1 MRWDNLRLDD
11 GAEPGPVAP
20 LIERR
25 AIART
30 FDTPG
35 FRGMTFYEVQARSII
50 NRVPPASRMP
60 FQWTINPY
68 RGCSHACVYCCG
80 GDTPILMADGR
91 TKPLREVRVGDR
103 VYGTRREGRHRRYV
117 VTEVLDHWQTVK
129 PAHRVTLRDGT
140 RLVTSGDHRFLTGR
154 GWRHVTGGE
163 PGARRRPHLAPGDD
177 LVGTGRFATPPK
189 VDDDYRR
196 GYLCAVLRGRGHI
209 GPHRVRLPAG
219 EADVLAR
226 GRRYLEHF
234 GVACDG
240 ARPVTRERVPRGP
253 AERHAEGIGVRGAV
267 AVAAVERLTRWPRPP
282 SRSWHTGLLA
292 GLFDTG
298 ADGDHTVSRIAVAG
312 TEMFGGLKDA
322 LAELGFTFTADA
334 CAGAAPRGV
343 RLTGGVRERLRF
355 LHAVDPAATRKWP
368 VEGAAVASDASL
380 AVVSVEPLGLEAP
393 LYDITTGTG
402 DFIADGVVSHNC
414 FARRSHEYLDLDA
427 GADFDSKIVVKVNAG
442 ELVRRE
448 LAAPRWRGEHIAM
461 GTNVDCYQRA
471 EGRYRLMPP
480 ILEALRDAA
489 NPFSILTKG
498 SLILRDL
505 PLLVEAAQRTEVSTA
520 VSVGSVDRELWR
532 LVEPG
537 TPAPD
542 KRLEVCAALNDAG
555 VRCGVVMGP
564 VLPYLSD
571 SPAQLEEAVR
581 RIAEAGATSVTA
593 ITLHLRPG
601 AREWYLAWLREH
613 HPDLVTPYA
622 RLYRGGAYAPREF
635 QQRISQRVRELAAK
649 YGIDRRSPGHRGSAP
664 ARPQTSGEPSS
675 SEPSPGELSPGKPSS
690 GEPEQL
696 SLL

>member
-11 GAEPGPVAP
+11 GAEPGPAAP

-25 AIART
+25 AVART

-50 NRVPPASRMP
+50 NRVPAASRMP
-60 FQWTINPY
+60 FHWTINPY
-68 RGCSHACVYCCG
+68 RGCSHACVYCCS

-91 TKPLREVRVGDR
+91 TKPLRQVRVGDR
-103 VYGTRREGRHRRYV
+103 VYGTRRVGSHRRYV
-117 VTEVLDHWQTVK
+117 VTQVLDHWQTVK

-140 RLVTSGDHRFLTGR
+140 RLVASGDHRFLTGR

-163 PGARRRPHLAPGDD
+163 SGGESGGRRRPHLVPGDV
-177 LVGTGRFATPPK
+177 LVGTGRFAAPPK

-196 GYLCAVLRGRGHI
+196 GYLYAVLHGHGLTGPRG
-209 GPHRVRLPAG
+209 VRLPSGDA
-219 EADVLAR
+219 EVLAR
-226 GRRYLEHF
+226 VRRYLEHF
-234 GVACDG
+234 GVPC
-240 ARPVTRERVPRGP
+240 ERVPRGP
-253 AERHAEGIGVRGAV
+253 AERGGEQVGGEGVGVGGAV
-267 AVAAVERLTRWPRPP
+267 AVAAVQRLARCPRRP
-282 SRSWHTGLLA
+282 SRAWRTGLLA

-298 ADGDHTVSRIAVAG
+298 ADGGHAVSRIAVADAQLSG
-312 TEMFGGLKDA
+312 RLQDA
-322 LAELGFTFTADA
+322 LAELGFAFTVDA
-334 CAGAAPRGV
+334 GAGAAPCGV

-355 LHAVDPAATRKWP
+355 LHAVGPAAARRWP
-368 VEGAAVASDASL
+368 LEGAAVAGDASL
-380 AVVSVEPLGLEAP
+380 EVVSVEPLSLQAP

-414 FARRSHEYLDLDA
+414 FARRSHEFLDLDA
-427 GADFDSKIVVKVNAG
+427 GADFDFKVVVKVNAG

-448 LAAPRWRGEHIAM
+448 LASPRWRGEHIAL
-461 GTNVDCYQRA
+461 GANVDCYQRA

-498 SLILRDL
+498 SLILRDV
-505 PLLVEAAQRTEVSTA
+505 PLLVEAARRTEVGTA

-571 SPAQLEEAVR
+571 SPAQLEETVR

-613 HPDLVTPYA
+613 RPDLVVPYA

-635 QQRISQRVRELAAK
+635 QQRIAQRVRELAVK
-649 YGIDRRSPGHRGSAP
+649 YGIDRRSSGHRGQAP
-664 ARPQTSGEPSS
+664 PGPRTAGAPPPGGPQ
-675 SEPSPGELSPGKPSS
+675 
-690 GEPEQL
+690 QL

>member
-11 GAEPGPVAP
+11 GAEPGPAAP

-25 AIART
+25 AVART

-35 FRGMTFYEVQARSII
+35 FRGITFYEVQARSII
-50 NRVPPASRMP
+50 NRVPAASRMP
-60 FQWTINPY
+60 FRWTINPY
-68 RGCSHACVYCCG
+68 RGCSHACVYCLS
-80 GDTPILMADGR
+80 GDTPILMADGGTR
-91 TKPLREVRVGDR
+91 PLRDLRVGDR
-103 VYGTRREGRHRRYV
+103 IYGTRREGDGRRYA
-117 VTEVLDHWQTVK
+117 VTEVLAHWRTVK
-129 PAHRVTLRDGT
+129 PAYRVTLQDGT
-140 RLVTSGDHRFLTGR
+140 RLITSGDHRFLSDR
-154 GWRHVTGGE
+154 GWRYVTDAE
-163 PGARRRPHLAPGDD
+163 PGGARRPHLAVGDR
-177 LVGTGRFATPPK
+177 LVGTGGFAAPPK

-196 GYLCAVLRGRGHI
+196 GYLSAVVRVPDGVR
-209 GPHRVRLPAG
+209 PHHVRLPAD
-219 EADVLAR
+219 EVEVLDR
-226 GRRYLEHF
+226 VRRYLEHF
-234 GVACDG
+234 GVPHDAADR
-240 ARPVTRERVPRGP
+240 AVEETPRG
-253 AERHAEGIGVRGAV
+253 AERRRLGGAV
-267 AVAAVERLTRWPRPP
+267 ALADVEQVTRWPRHP
-282 SRSWHTGLLA
+282 SRSWYAGLLA

-298 ADGDHTVSRIAVAG
+298 GEIHDDEGDGLEGGARITVADMRLSRGLADGLAALGLPFETCAAPAG
-312 TEMFGGLKDA
+312 
-322 LAELGFTFTADA
+322 
-334 CAGAAPRGV
+334 GAATRV
-343 RLTGGVRERLRF
+343 RLAGGPRERLRF
-355 LHAVDPAATRKWP
+355 LHTVDPAVTRKRSI
-368 VEGAAVASDASL
+368 EGAALDGDAAL
-380 AVVSVEPLGLEAP
+380 RVVSIEPLGLETP
-393 LYDITTGTG
+393 MYDITTGTG

-414 FARRSHEYLDLDA
+414 FARGSHEYLDLDS

-505 PLLVEAAQRTEVSTA
+505 PLLAEAAERTEVSTA
-520 VSVGSVDRELWR
+520 VSVGFLDRELWR

-537 TPAPD
+537 TPSPD

-564 VLPYLSD
+564 VLPYMTD

-601 AREWYLAWLREH
+601 AREWFLAWLREH
-613 HPDLVTPYA
+613 RPDLVKPYA

-635 QQRISQRVRELAAK
+635 QERISLRVKELAAK
-649 YGIDRRSPGHRGSAP
+649 YGIDRRSLGHRGSAG
-664 ARPQTSGEPSS
+664 RSGPV
-675 SEPSPGELSPGKPSS
+675 PGETPTVGSSPSA
-690 GEPEQL
+690 PEQL